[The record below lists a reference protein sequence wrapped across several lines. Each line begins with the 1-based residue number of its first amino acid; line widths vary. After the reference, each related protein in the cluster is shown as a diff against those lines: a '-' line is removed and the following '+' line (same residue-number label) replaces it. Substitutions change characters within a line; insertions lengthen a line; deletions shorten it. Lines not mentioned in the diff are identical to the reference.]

1 MWAIR
6 ILFLLLLISVL
17 MSAQSSPDK
26 SSISPQFEIRAL
38 TAPPSFRRNS
48 VSAPSQNGQNQ
59 MAAAPLERLLEPSPS
74 QQDRSLAE
82 PFRPEATSV
91 CFYIR
96 TYRVKRDDPQSDIT
110 TPAGYSECQSNTRLE
125 LQDAVVSP
133 AFR

>member
-1 MWAIR
+1 MWVIR
-6 ILFLLLLISVL
+6 ILSLLLLVSVL

-26 SSISPQFEIRAL
+26 SSLSPQFEIRAL
-38 TAPPSFRRNS
+38 TAPPAFRRNS
-48 VSAPSQNGQNQ
+48 VSAPAHNGQNQ
-59 MAAAPLERLLEPSPS
+59 IATTPLERLLAPS
-74 QQDRSLAE
+74 QQDRSLVE

-110 TPAGYSECQSNTRLE
+110 TPAGYSECQPDTRLE
-125 LQDAVVSP
+125 LQDAVDSP